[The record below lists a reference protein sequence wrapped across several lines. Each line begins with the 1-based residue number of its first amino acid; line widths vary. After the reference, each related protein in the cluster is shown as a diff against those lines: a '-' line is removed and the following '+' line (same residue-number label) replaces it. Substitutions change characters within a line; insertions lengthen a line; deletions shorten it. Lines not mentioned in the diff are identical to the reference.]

1 MGTRTIRTDDINGTE
16 STDAN
21 PVTPVQFSCSLF
33 EGKTF
38 EIDLTVDNQGKLE
51 KVLTPYVVKARQV
64 GRMRAASFANSNL
77 NAQMREWGKE
87 QKDEAGNAKYEI
99 AERGRL
105 PRELIEDYANA
116 HGTNG
121 DSNPDEK

>member
-1 MGTRTIRTDDINGTE
+1 MGTRTIRTDDLNGQE
-16 STDAN
+16 SSEDR

-33 EGKTF
+33 DGKTF
-38 EIDLTVDNQGKLE
+38 EIDLSLDNQAKLE
-51 KVLTPYVVKARQV
+51 KALTPFVIKARQV
-64 GRMRAASFANSNL
+64 GRMRAASFGNTNL

-87 QKDEAGNAKYEI
+87 QKNDDGTPKYEI

-105 PRELIEDYANA
+105 PQDLIADYAAA

-121 DSNPDEK
+121 GSSSE

>member
-16 STDAN
+16 STEAS

-38 EIDLTVDNQGKLE
+38 EIDLTADNQAKLE
-51 KVLTPYVVKARQV
+51 KALTPYVIKARQV
-64 GRMRAASFANSNL
+64 GRMRAASFANTNL
-77 NAQMREWGKE
+77 NAQMRDWGKE
-87 QKDEAGNAKYEI
+87 QKNDDGSPKYDI

-105 PRELIEDYANA
+105 PRELIADYAAA
-116 HGTNG
+116 HGTDNG
-121 DSNPDEK
+121 DSPAE